1 MEPNQEVQ
9 KNNSKKGFASMT
21 VEQRRAIASAG
32 GISAHKNGRAHKFD
46 SEKAREAGRKGGRA
60 VSANREHMAMI
71 GQRGGEKRSKNAGLK
86 NNDRTMENTT
96 DKVTEE

>member
-60 VSANREHMAMI
+60 VSVNREHMAMI
-71 GQRGGEKRSKNAGLK
+71 GQRGGEKRSKNASLK
-86 NNDRTMENTT
+86 NGQPAEKTT
-96 DKVTEE
+96 DTTTEE